1 MKEAIYCQKNS
12 PFQYLGKCRENRMEN
27 MNTNVKVY
35 MAKTWQVKCCF
46 WL

>member
-1 MKEAIYCQKNS
+1 MKEALYCQKNS

-35 MAKTWQVKCCF
+35 MAKTWQVKCYF